1 MVGTSELCCVVK
13 SNISDDVVLKGEPNE
28 WATLRWTDEFGNSIA
43 PFFTS
48 LESGQPFLK
57 EMNGWQ
63 LKRYPVSFVVECIL
77 ADIKQETSFYT
88 IDPVS
93 TEKFKALSPVQF
105 LTELICRKHPVGIET
120 QGLVLEHPDIVPI
133 EALFGEGRD
142 PNAEVDYRRLLA
154 DADLIF
160 GVDVMSGKQ
169 FDRVWKI
176 VARRT
181 RPYRAKQHTG
191 SRECRTRPGDDG
203 DREAGHT
210 GARHQRTSRLLRGR
224 RQIAGIK
231 NRRAQVREIGAAT
244 VWRDGRI
251 SRREVS
257 SDRRV
262 SISRRSTANAHMLA
276 PGQ

>member
-1 MVGTSELCCVVK
+1 MRGGGITMVGTSELCCVVK

-48 LESGQPFLK
+48 VESGQPFLK

-77 ADIKQETSFYT
+77 ADIRQETSFYT

-105 LTELICRKHPVGIET
+105 LTELICRKRPVGIET

-142 PNAEVDYRRLLA
+142 PNAEIDYRRLLA

-160 GVDVMSGKQ
+160 GVDVVSGKQ
-169 FDRVWKI
+169 SIMFGRLSLEELV
-176 VARRT
+176 RT
-181 RPYRAKQHTG
+181 GQSNILGVVNIGLDQETMEIEKLATLVQDIK
-191 SRECRTRPGDDG
+191 
-203 DREAGHT
+203 GHHDYC
-210 GARHQRTSRLLRGR
+210 GACG
-224 RQIAGIK
+224 K
-231 NRRAQVREIGAAT
+231 
-244 VWRDGRI
+244 
-251 SRREVS
+251 
-257 SDRRV
+257 
-262 SISRRSTANAHMLA
+262 
-276 PGQ
+276 

>member
-63 LKRYPVSFVVECIL
+63 LKRYPVSFVVEVIL

-142 PNAEVDYRRLLA
+142 PNAEVEYRRLLA

-169 FDRVWKI
+169 SI
-176 VARRT
+176 VFGRLSLEELVRT
-181 RPYRAKQHTG
+181 GQSNILGVVNVGLDQETMEIEKLATLVQDIKGHHDYCG
-191 SRECRTRPGDDG
+191 S
-203 DREAGHT
+203 
-210 GARHQRTSRLLRGR
+210 GAR
-224 RQIAGIK
+224 
-231 NRRAQVREIGAAT
+231 
-244 VWRDGRI
+244 
-251 SRREVS
+251 
-257 SDRRV
+257 
-262 SISRRSTANAHMLA
+262 
-276 PGQ
+276 

>member
-1 MVGTSELCCVVK
+1 MVGTSELCCVMK
-13 SNISDDVVLKGEPNE
+13 RNISDDVVLKGEPNE

-63 LKRYPVSFVVECIL
+63 LKSYPVSFVVECIL

-169 FDRVWKI
+169 FILFGRLSLEKLV
-176 VARRT
+176 RT
-181 RPYRAKQHTG
+181 GQSNILGVVNVGLDQETMEIEKLATLVQDIK
-191 SRECRTRPGDDG
+191 
-203 DREAGHT
+203 GHHDYCGA
-210 GARHQRTSRLLRGR
+210 GAR
-224 RQIAGIK
+224 
-231 NRRAQVREIGAAT
+231 
-244 VWRDGRI
+244 
-251 SRREVS
+251 
-257 SDRRV
+257 
-262 SISRRSTANAHMLA
+262 
-276 PGQ
+276 